1 MTCTRLMIAAAAA
14 FGLAQAASAGTFK
27 TITIDGDYSD
37 WDDVP
42 VLDSDALD
50 NAFFVDIADIQL
62 ANDNDF
68 LYIRY
73 THHTANSLGTFI
85 ALDVDSDINTGFNV
99 FGLNLIGAEAGWQ
112 NDFPFTQDAVNFN
125 NGFGMTGDFF
135 GSGAALL
142 DDFADGTSSELAISL
157 DITFNED
164 GSPVF
169 ADDTFTILLWTD
181 QGQGDVNSPVTYTL
195 AVPEP
200 ASLAMGLVGLAA
212 IVGRRR

>member
-1 MTCTRLMIAAAAA
+1 MSITKHLIAAGALLS
-14 FGLAQAASAGTFK
+14 LAPLAMAGTFK

-37 WDDVP
+37 WADVP
-42 VLDSDALD
+42 VLDSDAAD
-50 NAFFVDIADIQL
+50 NVGSVDIADIQI

-73 THHTANSLGTFI
+73 THHTAQSLGTFI
-85 ALDVDSDINTGFNV
+85 ALDVDSNVGTGFDV
-99 FGLNLIGAEAGWQ
+99 FGLGLIGSEAGWQ
-112 NDFPFTQDAVNFN
+112 NDFPFTQGTANFN
-125 NGFGMTGDFF
+125 NGFGMSGDFF

-142 DDFADGTSSELAISL
+142 DDFSDGSSSELAISL

-181 QGQGDVNSPVTYTL
+181 LLNGDVNAPVTYTL

-200 ASLAMGLVGLAA
+200 ASAAMALVGLAA
-212 IVGRRR
+212 VAGRRR